1 MAPLSPIYE
10 EGRLAAVNSYNI
22 LDTGDEKDFDD
33 LTTLA
38 SAICQ
43 TPIAFISLLDDKRE
57 WFKSRRGIA
66 ETEMPAELSF
76 SAFTIAADDDILIVE
91 DLKRDKRFAE
101 NPLLRRDGNI
111 TFYAGVPLVNADG
124 FALGSLCVIDQKQ
137 KRLTDEQTD
146 ALKII
151 AKQVVDK
158 LELRKKALAIEKM
171 NQELVDSNLF
181 IQKFAAM
188 AAHDIKN
195 PLSSILLTAQALQ
208 SRLQRLDDQAY
219 TRLIE
224 INIKSTKQLM
234 ALLDNMLAYSK
245 SPELLLTQKQAIKLP
260 DLFKSVMRLITIPP
274 NFDIHL
280 PAERRSIT
288 VSVVALEQ
296 ILSNLLTNAIRY
308 NDKEHGR
315 IQIRFDEDKEYYNFE
330 VEDNGIGIA
339 EAYHEKIFNNNF
351 TLKIM
356 DRFDMKGSGIGLS
369 TVKELVKAVKGK
381 IRVHSDVGKFTIFF
395 VSLPK

>member
-1 MAPLSPIYE
+1 MALLSPVYE
-10 EGRLAAVNSYNI
+10 EGRLAALNSYNI
-22 LDTGDEKDFDD
+22 LDTGEEKDFDD

-43 TPIAFISLLDDKRE
+43 TPIAFISLIDDKRE
-57 WFKSRRGIA
+57 WFKSRRGIVEV
-66 ETEMPAELSF
+66 ETPAELSF
-76 SAFTIAADDDILIVE
+76 SAFTIEADDDIMIVE

-101 NPLLRRDGNI
+101 NPLVKRDNNI
-111 TFYAGVPLVNADG
+111 TFYAGVPLVNEDG
-124 FALGSLCVIDQKQ
+124 YALGSLCVIDQKQ

-158 LELRKKALAIEKM
+158 LELRKKAKAMEKM
-171 NQELVDSNLF
+171 NQDLLDSNLF

-208 SRLQRLDDQAY
+208 SRLQDLDDQAY
-219 TRLIE
+219 TRLIN

-245 SPELLLTQKQAIKLP
+245 APELLLTQKQAIKLS
-260 DLFKSVMRLITIPP
+260 DLLKSVMRLITVPA
-274 NFDIHL
+274 NFDIRL
-280 PAERRSIT
+280 PAVNRSIT
-288 VSVVALEQ
+288 ISVVALEQ

-315 IQIRFDEDKEYYNFE
+315 IQIRFDEDEEYYHFE

-381 IRVHSDVGKFTIFF
+381 IRVHSEVGKFTIFF